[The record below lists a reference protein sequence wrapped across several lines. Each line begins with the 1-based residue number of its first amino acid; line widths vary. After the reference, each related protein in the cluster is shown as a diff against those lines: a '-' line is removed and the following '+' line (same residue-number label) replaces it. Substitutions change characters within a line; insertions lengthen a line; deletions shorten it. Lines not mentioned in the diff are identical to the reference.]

1 MAADDPAAK
10 GSVKI
15 VATGVSHRASVVI
28 VSGSMGSGHDQVAAE
43 LSRRLAA
50 LGIRSAVIDILHCL
64 RPGLG
69 AALRSGYHATAT
81 FAPWLLNLGFQSTQP
96 DQAAS
101 SDLLARWAQP
111 ALRRR
116 LGGSAVAVSVHPF
129 ATQAL
134 GALKSSGGYP
144 GHTLSY
150 LTDPAPH
157 TMWLHPSV
165 DHHLTVTEQTARVAA
180 DTYHVD
186 VVCGGPLAA
195 PRFREPVPA
204 TERSR
209 LRRELGADDSAVLA
223 LLMSGAHGLGQAGR
237 SAIAV
242 RAAGLHPVVVC
253 GRNEA
258 LRARMA
264 RRNIAALG
272 WRDDVHRLMAA
283 ADILVHNAGG
293 LTLTEALVAGLPAL
307 TFLPVAGHG
316 VANARFLDEHGI
328 APWARSVADLA
339 HHGRILAKQRRLP
352 LPAATETM
360 AGFVASLCA

>member
-1 MAADDPAAK
+1 M
-10 GSVKI
+10 KI
-15 VATGVSHRASVVI
+15 VATGVSSRAPVVI

-43 LSRRLAA
+43 LRRRLAA
-50 LGIRSAVIDILHCL
+50 LGVQSSVIDILHCL

-81 FAPWLLNLGFQSTQP
+81 FAPWLLNVGFQSTQP

-101 SDLLARWAQP
+101 SGLLAHWARP
-111 ALRRR
+111 ALRRQ
-116 LGGSAVAVSVHPF
+116 LGGSVVAVSVHPF

-134 GALKSSGGYP
+134 GALKAGGGYP
-144 GHTLSY
+144 GHTVSY

-157 TMWLHPSV
+157 TMWVHPSV
-165 DHHLTVTEQTARVAA
+165 GHHLAVTEHTAQAA
-180 DTYHVD
+180 AAAYHVD
-186 VVCGGPLAA
+186 FACGGPLTA
-195 PRFREPVPA
+195 PRFRDPVPA

-209 LRRELGADDSAVLA
+209 LRRELGVSDGAVLA
-223 LLMSGAHGLGQAGR
+223 LLVSGAHGLGQAGR
-237 SAIAV
+237 SAMAV
-242 RAAGLHPVVVC
+242 REAGLHPVVVC

-264 RRNIAALG
+264 RRDITALG
-272 WRDDVHRLMAA
+272 WRDDLNGLMAA

-316 VANARFLDEHGI
+316 VANARFLAEQGI
-328 APWARSVADLA
+328 APWARSVAELA
-339 HHGRILAKQRRLP
+339 HHGRILAGQRRPP